1 MVDELDQ
8 VSVGVVDVRVV
19 LAGIFAAPLVR
30 VRAADVLHGAGGRRS
45 HVRNA
50 EVVQAGDH
58 GIPVVH
64 LEGEMAG
71 RNDGRLW
78 PFGEVNL
85 AAAEAQLELSPVER
99 GASVQKLGAEDL
111 RIPVLSALP
120 IADLDVDVMDQLDPE
135 HDAASSR
142 APAPRESWGRRR
154 TNHRPS
160 RSEERRVGKE
170 CRSRWSPYH

>member
-30 VRAADVLHGAGGRRS
+30 VRAADVLHGAGGRCS

-64 LEGEMAG
+64 LEREMAG
-71 RNDGRLW
+71 GNGGRLW

-111 RIPVLSALP
+111 RIPVSSALP

-142 APAPRESWGRRR
+142 APPLRSLRAAAHKSSSARRAR
-154 TNHRPS
+154 
-160 RSEERRVGKE
+160 
-170 CRSRWSPYH
+170 